1 MRHFGRMRFAS
12 FSGCLF
18 GIFAV
23 ALGSVSS
30 TASAAELEYLPG
42 GLTLTANQSVSAGSI
57 TLRMNSDCNL
67 TLSNGSG
74 QLLWQSGTSQSACS
88 SPQAA
93 FDAAGSL
100 VVTGSVNG
108 QTATLWSSLTSGSS
122 ELILSQA
129 VPYLEIENSDNTA
142 AWKAQGALTLQD
154 IDPAMVATIGERGG
168 LYSQYI
174 HDELD
179 LPIASGDRADNF
191 QAADGNEV
199 QILIKAPAPPS
210 AEIYY
215 VPPYPLTPG
224 QTVMNYLS
232 GAIAYARGANP
243 SGTVY
248 GSVVF
253 PKATYEVED
262 FPGCD
267 SGRGANGYQHWL
279 MAKVTDLTIDGQGST
294 LNFNGLCQGIQM
306 DGVQRIVFKNFNLAW
321 PKIQLASLAT
331 VEGVNTQTQT
341 MKLVFDSNYRVDANT
356 VIEYITAWD
365 REHDYWSLKTP
376 NEDQGLNPSGSR
388 YLGGQTFLVPNG
400 ADFHDGDTVLVR
412 HFDGEAAA
420 VVINDSD
427 DVDVDN
433 VNVSGASGSAFQFI
447 YGRGFRLANSQVFR
461 TPGSLISIA
470 GDAVHMSADEGNII
484 IENNTIGYQGDDGL
498 NLNTW
503 LWCNSMKV
511 QSNNQ
516 PCYPSLAGAA
526 GGSATGLN
534 IYSWWENIWL
544 PNDQLLFLD
553 PNLFF
558 TDLSRIQ
565 SVVTDGHVLTQLNF
579 ASPSPAQ
586 AQFVVDLRLNSARY
600 IIRNNTFL
608 HNRARGVLLQ
618 TSEGELTG
626 NTFDGQTLH
635 SIYIISSPYWGE
647 GPGAQNLVVAN
658 NHVSNPGNYIQNTAD
673 PSSVLGAIVVAA
685 ENNQAF
691 TIPSWAPLH
700 QNLIFSGNIVEDT
713 PGPGF
718 FISTANNVI
727 MQNNQLA
734 NTNQALA
741 WIGTYGTANSAGS
754 IVVTQATNVF
764 FQGNQI
770 EGSSGPVSIDT
781 ESTSGISGLT
791 ALH

>member
-1 MRHFGRMRFAS
+1 MKRTLPIL
-12 FSGCLF
+12 FSLILMALSLGQGSLALADTRP
-18 GIFAV
+18 AV
-23 ALGSVSS
+23 
-30 TASAAELEYLPG
+30 TYLPG
-42 GLTLTANQSVSAGSI
+42 GLTLAANQSVSAGPI

-67 TLSNGSG
+67 TLSSASG
-74 QLLWQSGTSQSACS
+74 QLLWQSGTTQASCS

-93 FDAAGSL
+93 FDATGSL
-100 VVTGSVNG
+100 VVTSSVNE
-108 QTATLWSSLTSGSS
+108 QSTTLWTSLTSGSS

-129 VPYLEIENSDNTA
+129 VPYLEIENSDNSA
-142 AWKAQGALTLQD
+142 AWKAQGALTLED
-154 IDPAMVATIGERGG
+154 INPAMVAKIGERGG

-174 HDELD
+174 HKELD
-179 LPIASGDRADNF
+179 LPIASGDRVDNF
-191 QAADGNEV
+191 QASDGNEV

-210 AEIYY
+210 TEIYY
-215 VPPYPLTPG
+215 VPPIEPK
-224 QTVMNYLS
+224 QTVMSYLS
-232 GAIAYARGANP
+232 GAIAYAKGAN
-243 SGTVY
+243 STGTVY

-267 SGRGANGYQHWL
+267 DARGANGYQHWY
-279 MAKVTDLTIDGQGST
+279 MAKITDLTIDGQGST
-294 LNFNGLCQGIQM
+294 LNFNGLCEGIQM
-306 DGVQRIVFKNFNLAW
+306 DGVQRISFKNFNLAW

-331 VEGVNTQTQT
+331 VEGVNTQTGT
-341 MKLVFDSNYRVDANT
+341 MKLVFDSNYHVDAHT
-356 VIEYITAWD
+356 VMEYLTAWD
-365 REHDYWSLKTP
+365 REHNYWSLKTP
-376 NEDQGLNPSGSR
+376 NEDQGLNDNFR

-412 HFDGEAAA
+412 HFDGEAPA

-427 DVDVDN
+427 DVDIDN
-433 VNVSGASGSAFQFI
+433 VNVSGATGSAFQFI

-461 TPGSLISIA
+461 APGSLISIA
-470 GDAVHMSADEGNII
+470 GDAIHMSADEGNII

-498 NLNTW
+498 NLNAW
-503 LWCNSMKV
+503 LWCNSMKHE
-511 QSNNQ
+511 SNNQ

-526 GGSATGLN
+526 GGSASSLN
-534 IYSWWENIWL
+534 IYSWWENIWQVD
-544 PNDQLLFLD
+544 DQLLFLD

-558 TDLSRIQ
+558 TDLSTIQ

-579 ASPSPAQ
+579 ESSSPAQ
-586 AQFVVDLRLNSARY
+586 AQFLVDLRLNSARY
-600 IIRNNTFL
+600 LIRNNSFL

-618 TSEGELTG
+618 TSEGQLTG

-658 NHVSNPGNYIQNTAD
+658 NKISNPGNYIQSTSD
-673 PSSVLGAIVVAA
+673 PSSVLGAVIVAA

-700 QNLIFSGNIVEDT
+700 QNVIFSGNIVEDT

-734 NTNQALA
+734 NTNQALN

-764 FQGNQI
+764 FQNNQI
-770 EGSSGPVSIDT
+770 VGTSGPVSVDT

-791 ALH
+791 PAPK